1 MQGAGAHLVP
11 ERVPRPTGTVS
22 GGLRPRGPAAGDRT
36 GKPRERAPP
45 MTYRAGMT
53 TAADT
58 DAGGSG
64 AHPRF
69 AEALRGLGLDDLLA
83 RTRRF
88 PEATRTAAEA
98 AAAVGCELSQIC
110 KSLVFAADQEPVLVL
125 MDGASR
131 VDLERV
137 REQLGAGKVTRARAD
152 VVRETT
158 GYAIGGVPPFGHRTR
173 TRVLADRS
181 LLAHDVVWAAAGTP
195 YTVFPIAPADLVAHA
210 GATLADVRERTS

>member
-1 MQGAGAHLVP
+1 
-11 ERVPRPTGTVS
+11 
-22 GGLRPRGPAAGDRT
+22 
-36 GKPRERAPP
+36 
-45 MTYRAGMT
+45 MT
-53 TAADT
+53 TATDT
-58 DAGGSG
+58 DAGGPG

-131 VDLERV
+131 VDVERV

-195 YTVFPIAPADLVAHA
+195 YTVFPIAPTDLVAHA
-210 GATLADVRERTS
+210 GATLADVRERTA